1 MEELRGGS
9 AVVAGAHLRVELDPV
24 LERLDAEL
32 PLAAH
37 PVPTVEPTLRPF
49 LTRALPNLSARPVI

>member
-37 PVPTVEPTLRPF
+37 PVPTVEPNPSTLPDAG
-49 LTRALPNLSARPVI
+49 TP